1 MTLSTICRPCRIDSI
16 CHEVG
21 ARPFTVRALPGSTV
35 APTRVAKL
43 TGRFDFGLCG
53 VAILGQSSA
62 APQRLGRQ
70 ETDRPERDIEANV
83 GIEANVDIERNV
95 DMSRRNSDPK
105 RDDDPSFG
113 ELEP

>member
-1 MTLSTICRPCRIDSI
+1 MHAHLPC
-16 CHEVG
+16 
-21 ARPFTVRALPGSTV
+21 ALPGSTV
-35 APTRVAKL
+35 APTRIAKL

-83 GIEANVDIERNV
+83 GIEANVSIERDVDVERNV
-95 DMSRRNSDPK
+95 DIECDVDMSQRNSDPK
-105 RDDDPSFG
+105 RDNDPSFG

>member
-21 ARPFTVRALPGSTV
+21 ARPFTVRALPRSTV

-43 TGRFDFGLCG
+43 TGGFDFGLCG
-53 VAILGQSSA
+53 VAILGQSSPV
-62 APQRLGRQ
+62 PQRLARQ
-70 ETDRPERDIEANV
+70 ETDRPERDVEANM
-83 GIEANVDIERNV
+83 DIERNV
-95 DMSRRNSDPK
+95 DIERDVDMSQRNSDPI
-105 RDDDPSFG
+105 RDNDPSFG

>member
-43 TGRFDFGLCG
+43 TGGFDFGLCG
-53 VAILGQSSA
+53 VAILGQSSPV
-62 APQRLGRQ
+62 PQRLARQ
-70 ETDRPERDIEANV
+70 KTDRPERDIEANV
-83 GIEANVDIERNV
+83 DIERDV
-95 DMSRRNSDPK
+95 DMSQRNSDPI
-105 RDDDPSFG
+105 RDNDPSFG